1 MPFRSTP
8 HLPFLDKSF
17 LSEGKGF
24 GICATLYTPKGEC
37 LRAPWAASTAGV
49 TIPLRLVESLGLIGF
64 LIHVRSAVAGTIV
77 ASKENL
83 TRVVLLV
90 VLSRPSDS

>member
-1 MPFRSTP
+1 MGG
-8 HLPFLDKSF
+8 LDCRGDDS
-17 LSEGKGF
+17 
-24 GICATLYTPKGEC
+24 
-37 LRAPWAASTAGV
+37 
-49 TIPLRLVESLGLIGF
+49 LRLGESLGVIGF